1 MIQVVLQSLKIA
13 TIGVMSLLVVLG
25 GSRFFDYYQGKNT
38 AANVGKTVSVSI
50 KEGDSVDVVAGKL
63 HSKGLIRYEAVF
75 KGMMQIS
82 RKEFVPKTYKLKIGM
97 TTTEIIDAITGGP
110 VKTSAQADNSED
122 DNKVLT
128 LTIPEGFRTEQIA
141 EVLDDIG
148 YKRGG
153 KAFLDAVK
161 KYKSDQFD
169 FLKDRPDKKSLEGYL
184 FPDTYEITAN
194 EPPEDII
201 QKLLQNFDNKV
212 TTDMRD
218 RANQMGLSLAE
229 VLTLASMVERE
240 AQVARERQVIADVYL
255 NRVDQGWNMESD
267 PTVRYA
273 IGKRAKED
281 SPWWSAPTAQ
291 DLETVDSPFNTYKNG
306 GLPPHAICNPGLD
319 SIQAVLVPGGT
330 TYIYFV
336 ANTRD
341 SPDGQISHFFSTTKD
356 DQDLNVAYVGGNT
369 DVPAYGSDPF
379 GDGGQLASAAPAADT
394 STESGGTESDGTQD
408 GSTDGEEVPIE
419 QSDGGGG

>member
-1 MIQVVLQSLKIA
+1 MIHVVLQLLKIV
-13 TIGVMSLLVVLG
+13 TIGVMSLLVVVG
-25 GSRFFDYYQGKNT
+25 GSRFFDYYQEKNT
-38 AANVGKTVSVSI
+38 PANAGKTVSVAI
-50 KEGDSVDVVAGKL
+50 KDGDSVDVVAGKL
-63 HSKGLIRYEAVF
+63 HEKGLIRYEAVF

-82 RKEFVPKTYKLKIGM
+82 RKTFVPKTYKLKIGM
-97 TTTEIIDAITGGP
+97 TTTEIIDAITTGS
-110 VKTSAQADNSED
+110 VKTSAKDEDDED

-148 YKRGG
+148 YKPGG
-153 KAFLDAVK
+153 KAFLEAVK
-161 KYKSDQFD
+161 KYESTRFD

-194 EPPEDII
+194 EAPEDII
-201 QKLLQNFDNKV
+201 QKFLQNFDNKV
-212 TTDMRD
+212 SQDMRD
-218 RANQMGLSLAE
+218 RASQMGLTLAE

-255 NRVDQGWNMESD
+255 NRVDQGWNMEAD

-273 IGKRAKED
+273 IGKRSKEK
-281 SPWWSAPTAQ
+281 SPWWSAPSAK

-319 SIQAVLVPGGT
+319 AIQAVLVPGGT
-330 TYIYFV
+330 SYIFFV

-341 SPDGQISHFFSTTKD
+341 SPDGQIAHLFSTDKAGQ
-356 DQDLNVAYVGGNT
+356 DQNVAYVNG
-369 DVPAYGSDPF
+369 DADAPAYGSDPF
-379 GDGGQLASAAPAADT
+379 GDGGQLASGAIVADARH
-394 STESGGTESDGTQD
+394 E
-408 GSTDGEEVPIE
+408 GEEVPIE
-419 QSDGGGG
+419 QSGGGG

>member
-273 IGKRAKED
+273 IGKRAR
-281 SPWWSAPTAQ
+281 S
-291 DLETVDSPFNTYKNG
+291 
-306 GLPPHAICNPGLD
+306 
-319 SIQAVLVPGGT
+319 
-330 TYIYFV
+330 
-336 ANTRD
+336 
-341 SPDGQISHFFSTTKD
+341 
-356 DQDLNVAYVGGNT
+356 
-369 DVPAYGSDPF
+369 
-379 GDGGQLASAAPAADT
+379 
-394 STESGGTESDGTQD
+394 
-408 GSTDGEEVPIE
+408 
-419 QSDGGGG
+419 